1 MRALWILTAV
11 YFVLGALFLL
21 FNPEWAITPMR
32 VNLFIVKTQVYLIL
46 TLFLISFAFM
56 VLISVIASAL
66 LGEYSKENQRLR
78 AQLYEK
84 SIAEIQ
90 KLQDS
95 IEVRLAEMEDRM
107 ERMLKGEQS
116 NQANNG

>member
-11 YFVLGALFLL
+11 YFVLGALFLIL
-21 FNPEWAITPMR
+21 NPEWAITPMR
-32 VNLFIVKTQVYLIL
+32 INLFVVKTQVYLIL
-46 TLFLISFAFM
+46 SIFLLSFAFM
-56 VLISVIASAL
+56 ILISVIASAL
-66 LGEYSKENQRLR
+66 LGEYSRENQRLR

-95 IEVRLAEMEDRM
+95 IEVRLAEMEDRL
-107 ERMLKGEQS
+107 ERLIREG
-116 NQANNG
+116 NQTT